1 MNKIEF
7 FRESLK
13 NLKTVGTITRS
24 SKFLCKGMIEPVDFK
39 KAEVIVELGAGDGVV
54 TEHILNSMKPSAKLF
69 AFEVN
74 KSFCDMMREKF
85 KDDKRLVVVEDSAVI
100 VADIL
105 KNHNIEKA
113 DYIISAIPF
122 VSLPDELG
130 YEIVTACKNILKPK
144 GLYIQIHYS
153 LLMKKMYK
161 KVFGNV
167 DVSFVPLNIPPAFV
181 LVSEKVEKNAKS

>member
-7 FRESLK
+7 LRESLR
-13 NLKTVGTITRS
+13 NLKTVGTVTRS

-39 KAEVIVELGAGDGVV
+39 KADVIIELGAGDGVV
-54 TEHILNSMKPSAKLF
+54 TEHILKAMKPGSKLF

-74 KSFCDMMREKF
+74 KAFCDLMREKF
-85 KDDKRLVVVEDSAVI
+85 KGDDRLVVVEESAAI
-100 VADIL
+100 VADVL
-105 KNHNIEKA
+105 KKHNVQQA
-113 DYIISAIPF
+113 DYVISAIPF

-130 YEIVTACKNILKPK
+130 YEIVYACKNILKPK

-167 DVSFVPLNIPPAFV
+167 DVSFVPLNLPPAFV
-181 LVSEKVEKNAKS
+181 LVSKNI

>member
-7 FRESLK
+7 FRESIR

-24 SKFLCKGMIEPVDFK
+24 SQFLCKGMIEPVDFK
-39 KAEVIVELGAGDGVV
+39 KADVIVELGAGDGVV
-54 TEHILNSMKPSAKLF
+54 TEHILNAMKPDAKLF

-74 KSFCDMMREKF
+74 KPFCDLIREKF
-85 KDDKRLVVVEDSAVI
+85 KNDKRIVVVEESAAI
-100 VADIL
+100 VGDVL
-105 KNHNIEKA
+105 KRYNIQQA
-113 DYIISAIPF
+113 DYVISAIPF

-130 YEIVTACKNILKPK
+130 YEIVTACKAIIKPK

-161 KVFGNV
+161 KIFGNV
-167 DVSFVPLNIPPAFV
+167 DISFVPLNIPPAFV
-181 LVSEKVEKNAKS
+181 LVSEVND